1 MSVTG
6 TAASSRL
13 RLPRPSEEYDRQ
25 QQAEAN
31 LTLEIA
37 DRGNFKRVED
47 VDLANSERL
56 ILVSSNGTRYKVVV
70 SDAGALST
78 TAI

>member
-1 MSVTG
+1 MSATG
-6 TAASSRL
+6 TSGASRL

-25 QQAEAN
+25 QQAEMH
-31 LTLEIA
+31 LTLEIV
-37 DRGNFKRVED
+37 DRSNFKHFED

-56 ILVSSNGTRYKVVV
+56 ILVSANGTRYSVVV

>member
-37 DRGNFKRVED
+37 DRGNFKRFED

-70 SDAGALST
+70 SAAGALST